1 MTLDPADFR
10 RIESADVFCGGQ
22 RAGQLQRREEHIEFS
37 YLPDYLSM
45 GGWAAAVTL
54 PLREEPYR
62 SPGGMVPPF
71 FAGLLPEGVRL
82 QAVIEAVN
90 TSPDDE
96 LSLLLAV
103 GGDTVGAV
111 TVVPE
116 GGQPRDPAPEP
127 EGGQPGEASFGEMF
141 ARSVQPPRPQLD
153 KALPGVQEKLSD
165 ALISFPVKSGGGPA
179 ILKLSP
185 DRYPRLVENEAFF
198 LKMAGACGLRVPPH
212 RIAKDRFGTSGLL
225 VERFDRLRTAGRVV
239 RLPQEDACQLIGRR
253 PVDKYRLSLR
263 EVAGAVTAAVAA
275 PAVAV
280 LELTLLTAFSYL
292 IGNGDCHGKNIS
304 VRWLPEERMAEVTPM
319 YDLLSTAPYNLYD
332 RLALPMDGRDNRI
345 RGKDLVRFAK
355 TWEVPTQLV
364 QRKLE
369 NMLQRAEPWPERVGE
384 IGLASSAAER
394 LVRTMRSRMEEL
406 KTF

>member
-1 MTLDPADFR
+1 MEA
-10 RIESADVFCGGQ
+10 ADVFCGDQ
-22 RAGQLQRREEHIEFS
+22 RAGRLRRREDHIEFS
-37 YLPDYLSM
+37 YLPDFLRS
-45 GGWAAAVTL
+45 GGRAAAVTL

-62 SPGGMVPPF
+62 SPGGMVPAF

-111 TVVPE
+111 TVVPA
-116 GGQPRDPAPEP
+116 GGQPRDPATEP
-127 EGGQPGEASFGEMF
+127 EAGQPGETSFGEMF

-165 ALISFPVKSGGGPA
+165 ALISFLVKAGGGPA

-212 RIAKDRFGTSGLL
+212 RIVKDRSGTSGLL
-225 VERFDRLRTAGRVV
+225 VERFDRLRMAGRVA
-239 RLPQEDACQLIGRR
+239 RLPQEDACQLTGRR

-263 EVAGAVTAAVAA
+263 EVAGAVTKAVAA

-384 IGLASSAAER
+384 IGLAASATER

-406 KTF
+406 RTF

>member
-1 MTLDPADFR
+1 MTLDPAEFR

-45 GGWAAAVTL
+45 GGRAAAVTL
-54 PLREEPYR
+54 PLREEPYH
-62 SPGGMVPPF
+62 SPGGMVPAF

-212 RIAKDRFGTSGLL
+212 RIVKDRFGTSGLL

-406 KTF
+406 RTF

>member
-1 MTLDPADFR
+1 MEA
-10 RIESADVFCGGQ
+10 ADVFCGNQ
-22 RAGQLQRREEHIEFS
+22 RAGQLRRREEHIEFS

-45 GGWAAAVTL
+45 GGRAAAVTL

-62 SPGGMVPPF
+62 SLGGMVPAF

-116 GGQPRDPAPEP
+116 GGQPRDPTPEP
-127 EGGQPGEASFGEMF
+127 EAGQPGETSFGEMF
-141 ARSVQPPRPQLD
+141 TRSVQPPRPQLD

-165 ALISFPVKSGGGPA
+165 ALISFPVKAGEGPA

-212 RIAKDRFGTSGLL
+212 RIVKDRSGTSGLL

-239 RLPQEDACQLIGRR
+239 RLPQEDACQLTGRR

-263 EVAGAVTAAVAA
+263 EVVGAVTAAVAA

-304 VRWLPEERMAEVTPM
+304 VRWLPEEPMAEVTPM

-332 RLALPMDGRDNRI
+332 RLALPVDGRNNRI

-364 QRKLE
+364 RRKLE

-384 IGLASSAAER
+384 IGLASSATER
-394 LVRTMRSRMEEL
+394 LARTMRSRMEEL

>member
-1 MTLDPADFR
+1 M
-10 RIESADVFCGGQ
+10 ESADVFCGNQ
-22 RAGQLQRREEHIEFS
+22 RAGRLRRREDHIEFS

-45 GGWAAAVTL
+45 GGRAAAVTL

-62 SPGGMVPPF
+62 APGGMVPAF
-71 FAGLLPEGVRL
+71 FTGLLPEGVRL

-116 GGQPRDPAPEP
+116 GGQPRDPAPESDAGRP
-127 EGGQPGEASFGEMF
+127 GGTSFGEMF

-165 ALISFPVKSGGGPA
+165 ALISFPVKAGGGPA

-198 LKMAGACGLRVPPH
+198 LKMAGGCGLRVPPH
-212 RIAKDRFGTSGLL
+212 RIVKDRSGASGLL

-239 RLPQEDACQLIGRR
+239 RLPQEDACQLTGRR

-263 EVAGAVTAAVAA
+263 EVVGAVTATVAA

-280 LELTLLTAFSYL
+280 LQLTLLTAFSYL

-304 VRWLPEERMAEVTPM
+304 VRWLPEEQMAEVTPM
-319 YDLLSTAPYNLYD
+319 YDLLSTAPYGLD
-332 RLALPMDGRDNRI
+332 GRLALPVDGRDNRI
-345 RGKDLVRFAK
+345 RGKDLVRFAE
-355 TWEVPTQLV
+355 TWEVPAQLV
-364 QRKLE
+364 RRKLDV
-369 NMLQRAEPWPERVGE
+369 MSQRAEPWTERVGE
-384 IGLASSAAER
+384 IGLAASATKR

>member
-1 MTLDPADFR
+1 MEA
-10 RIESADVFCGGQ
+10 ADVFCDDQ
-22 RAGQLQRREEHIEFS
+22 RAGRLRRREDHIEFS

-45 GGWAAAVTL
+45 GGRAAAVTL

-62 SPGGMVPPF
+62 APGGMVPAF
-71 FAGLLPEGVRL
+71 FTGLLPEGVRL

-90 TSPDDE
+90 ASPDDE

-116 GGQPRDPAPEP
+116 GGQPRDPAPESDA
-127 EGGQPGEASFGEMF
+127 GRPGETSFGEML

-165 ALISFPVKSGGGPA
+165 ALISFPVKAGGGPA

-198 LKMAGACGLRVPPH
+198 LKMAGGCGLRVPPH
-212 RIAKDRFGTSGLL
+212 RIVKDRSGASGLL
-225 VERFDRLRTAGRVV
+225 VERFDRLRTAGRVA
-239 RLPQEDACQLIGRR
+239 RLPQEDACQLTGRR

-263 EVAGAVTAAVAA
+263 EVAGAVTEAVAA

-280 LELTLLTAFSYL
+280 LQLTLLTAFSYL

-304 VRWLPEERMAEVTPM
+304 VRWLPEEQMAEVTPM

-332 RLALPMDGRDNRI
+332 RLALPVDGRDNRI
-345 RGKDLVRFAK
+345 RGKDLVRFAE
-355 TWEVPTQLV
+355 TWEVPAQLV
-364 QRKLE
+364 RRKLDV
-369 NMLQRAEPWPERVGE
+369 MLQRAEPWTERVGE
-384 IGLASSAAER
+384 IGLAASATKR

>member
-1 MTLDPADFR
+1 M
-10 RIESADVFCGGQ
+10 ESADVFCGGQ
-22 RAGQLQRREEHIEFS
+22 RAGRLRRREEHIEFS

-45 GGWAAAVTL
+45 GGRAAAVTL

-62 SPGGMVPPF
+62 SPGGMVPAF

-127 EGGQPGEASFGEMF
+127 EAGQPGETSFGEMF

-198 LKMAGACGLRVPPH
+198 LKMAESCGLRVPPH
-212 RIAKDRFGTSGLL
+212 RIVKDRSGTSGLL
-225 VERFDRLRTAGRVV
+225 VERFDRLRTARRVA

-292 IGNGDCHGKNIS
+292 IGNGDCHGKNVS

-319 YDLLSTAPYNLYD
+319 YDLLSTAPYNLDD

-345 RGKDLVRFAK
+345 RGKDLVRFAE
-355 TWEVPTQLV
+355 TWEVPAQLV
-364 QRKLE
+364 RRKLE

-394 LVRTMRSRMEEL
+394 LARTMRSRMEEL

>member
-1 MTLDPADFR
+1 M
-10 RIESADVFCGGQ
+10 ESADVFCDGQ
-22 RAGQLQRREEHIEFS
+22 RAGRLRRREDHMEFS

-45 GGWAAAVTL
+45 GGRAAAVTL
-54 PLREEPYR
+54 PLREEPYH

-127 EGGQPGEASFGEMF
+127 EAGQPGETSFGEMF

-212 RIAKDRFGTSGLL
+212 RIVKDHSGTSGLL

-292 IGNGDCHGKNIS
+292 IGNGDCHGKNVS

-319 YDLLSTAPYNLYD
+319 YDLLSTAPYGLDD

-345 RGKDLVRFAK
+345 RGKDLVRFAE
-355 TWEVPTQLV
+355 TWEVPAQLV
-364 QRKLE
+364 RRKLE

-394 LVRTMRSRMEEL
+394 LARTMRSRMEEL